1 MPTAQ
6 ELINMGYTGYQGWDD
21 AGANADFNATGG
33 SGKGSNT
40 SGSTATSSTPQATA
54 SIAPQTFASPESDP
68 GGQPPP
74 DGGFQTGGWYSGYQ
88 YWNGTFAQQ
97 AGVIHPASNQ
107 QGAGQTVSSE
117 VNAQGDAA
125 QGLAPGTNQAY
136 IDQQNATNEGGSGTS
151 GASAGVSGASGT
163 GVSGAMG
170 EPQGEVD
177 LTGTYKGL
185 LESSGVSALQDE
197 YLEKERQFIEAKGKI
212 NDNPFLSEASR
223 VGREAKITKLFNERT
238 ANLQNEIAMKKAD
251 VETMMNLHIKQLD
264 MNSEATQRN
273 IDNLNNFIAMG
284 AFDGASGETIAEWT
298 RKTGVSSDLILS
310 AIEANKK
317 GEEPS
322 LHYSENDSGEQFLTV
337 VSSQGDVISQKSLGI
352 GGEDGGGGGSTSG
365 NTESNFMQSAKTIR
379 GKDINGQWWGEFP
392 QLVAN
397 YAPYMSLEK
406 IYQLYLKSSLGQQY
420 GTPTEDAGEIKGL
433 YDYYRSGKE

>member
-6 ELINMGYTGYQGWDD
+6 ELINMGFTGYQGWDD

-40 SGSTATSSTPQATA
+40 SDSTATSSTPQATA

-151 GASAGVSGASGT
+151 GTPGSVSGASGT

-177 LTGTYKGL
+177 LLGVYKGL
-185 LESSGVSALQDE
+185 QEEAGITALQDE
-197 YLEKERQFIEAKGKI
+197 YLEKERIFIETKAKI
-212 NDNPFLSEASR
+212 NDNPFLSEATR
-223 VGREAKITKLFNERT
+223 VGRERKTIELFNERT
-238 ANLQNEIAMKKAD
+238 ANLQNKIAMKKAD

-273 IDNLNNFIAMG
+273 IDNLNNFIQMG
-284 AFDGASGETIAEWT
+284 AFDNASGETIAEWT

-310 AIEANKK
+310 AVNAKKENDIDTQIIQSEA
-317 GEEPS
+317 
-322 LHYSENDSGEQFLTV
+322 DSGEVTV
-337 VSSQGDVISQKSLGI
+337 TVIDSKTGDVISQKSLGMI
-352 GGEDGGGGGSTSG
+352 GNAQGTGDSTKIDVQEVRNSIRSDVVGGDTLRGIFNTYSG
-365 NTESNFMQSAKTIR
+365 L
-379 GKDINGQWWGEFP
+379 G
-392 QLVAN
+392 
-397 YAPYMSLEK
+397 MSPDE
-406 IYQLYLKSSLGQQY
+406 IYQIYNASSPYGVAEESSADLRDLGI
-420 GTPTEDAGEIKGL
+420 DV
-433 YDYYRSGKE
+433 